1 MAQAIIQ
8 DISNVPASEMPRWS
22 AINFG
27 KIAAQFNGNLEFG
40 PNIKSV
46 VTEVV
51 FTTANQVV
59 AVPHT
64 LGRVPMGYIVIKQ
77 NAVGNVLTSELT
89 NPWTSGVIYLNA
101 SAAMTT
107 TLIIV

>member
-1 MAQAIIQ
+1 MAKAIIQ
-8 DISNVPASEMPRWS
+8 NISNVPAGDMPRWAS
-22 AINFG
+22 INFG
-27 KIAAQFNGNLEFG
+27 AIAEQFNGNLEFG
-40 PNIKSV
+40 PNIKSM

-64 LGRVPMGYIVIKQ
+64 LGRTPKGYIVIKQ
-77 NAVGNVLTSELT
+77 NAAGSILTSELT
-89 NPWTSGVIYLNA
+89 NPWNDGTIFLNA
-101 SAAMTT
+101 SVAMTA